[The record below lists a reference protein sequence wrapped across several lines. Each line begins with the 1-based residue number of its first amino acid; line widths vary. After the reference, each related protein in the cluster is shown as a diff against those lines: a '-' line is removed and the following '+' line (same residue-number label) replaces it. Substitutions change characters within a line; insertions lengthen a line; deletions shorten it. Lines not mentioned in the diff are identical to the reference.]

1 MNITEK
7 TQNTTASMTVAEAY
21 QSLQDVL
28 ANLGSSESWLE
39 YLSFQSKFYGYS
51 FYNTLMILSQNPL
64 ASYVAGYK
72 TWQSMNRFVRKG
84 EKGIRILAPLV
95 TKRKDPSPEESPTF
109 IKGFRLVSVFDFSQ
123 TEGSEEDLPLLVTGL
138 KHTVHGEEE
147 IFEEIKSKITLPII
161 EVEKLSSKGS
171 YNPTT
176 KLIKIKSDL
185 TTVQKIKTLI
195 HEYAHHVHHTYY
207 EGKESY
213 NASEVIAES
222 SAYIVCQILG
232 IDTSDYSAPY
242 IETWKDASSDLAT
255 IGIKVQKV
263 SSEIIS
269 LLKGSNPSETAL
281 KEVVNA

>member
-1 MNITEK
+1 MNILEK
-7 TQNTTASMTVAEAY
+7 TKNPTASMTVEEAY

-28 ANLGSSESWLE
+28 ANLGSIESWLA
-39 YLSFQSKFYGYS
+39 YLNFQSKFYNYS

-95 TKRKDPSPEESPTF
+95 TKRRDPAPGEAPTF

-123 TEGSEEDLPLLVTGL
+123 TEGSEEELPLLVTGL
-138 KHTVHGEEE
+138 RHTVHGEEE
-147 IFEEIKSKITLPII
+147 ILHEIKSVITVPII

-176 KLIKIKSDL
+176 KRIKIKSEL

-195 HEYAHHVHHTYY
+195 HEYAHHVHHTCY
-207 EGKESY
+207 EGQESY

-222 SAYIVCQILG
+222 SAYIVCRILG

-242 IETWKDASSDLAT
+242 IESWKDASSNLAD
-255 IGIKVQKV
+255 IGVKVQKV
-263 SSEIIS
+263 SSEIIA
-269 LLKGSNPSETAL
+269 LLEGSTSSNTAL
-281 KEVVNA
+281 KEVVNG